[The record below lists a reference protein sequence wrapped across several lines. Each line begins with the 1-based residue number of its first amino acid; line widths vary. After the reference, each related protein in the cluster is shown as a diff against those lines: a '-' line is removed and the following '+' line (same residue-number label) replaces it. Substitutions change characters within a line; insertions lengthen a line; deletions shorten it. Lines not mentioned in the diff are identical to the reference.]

1 MGKDHFALLA
11 FLVKLAHALCL
22 ASHVSMQRHAVMRS
36 LLHVRM
42 FRQCSQHSCRHNYE
56 ASAIA
61 SWLESHDTSPMTNDE
76 MTSKVVAPNKSLKA
90 VIDLLFPVC

>member
-1 MGKDHFALLA
+1 
-11 FLVKLAHALCL
+11 
-22 ASHVSMQRHAVMRS
+22 MRS

-42 FRQCSQHSCRHNYE
+42 FTQCSKHLCRHSYE

-76 MTSKVVAPNKSLKA
+76 MPSKVVAPNRSLKA